1 MKSIKTKLLDLG
13 RKGYREVWELQ
24 EQLLEEVKEKK
35 FRGGM
40 FYKLFAF
47 GRAWTGIY
55 FGKKRQ

>member
-35 FRGGM
+35 FRGGNVLQTIC
-40 FYKLFAF
+40 F
-47 GRAWTGIY
+47 W
-55 FGKKRQ
+55 